1 MAAPPNDEAREKLI
15 EVMARAIHGTA
26 AEGIE
31 SSSWVDL
38 DADAQAMFSEW
49 AAAALDAALGAVDE
63 ETCPEC
69 GGSGKVRKPSELGP
83 GMHVNTFSS
92 IGCPSCAGSGKV
104 NPRWLSPKERN
115 PSDS

>member
-1 MAAPPNDEAREKLI
+1 MNVVAREKLI

-49 AAAALDAALGAVDE
+49 AAAALDAALAAVVE

-69 GGSGKVRKPSELGP
+69 GGTGREIASNVYASLQTPCLA
-83 GMHVNTFSS
+83 
-92 IGCPSCAGSGKV
+92 CAGSGKV
-104 NPRWLSPKERN
+104 NPRWLVAALSSEPQREEEA
-115 PSDS
+115 